1 MFIVFTAWNYP
12 VTILEL
18 SAVITSLIG
27 VWLGTN
33 GTRVTWPWWVTS
45 SILYGLLFLQY
56 DLIASAALQLVFIA
70 GGIWGWFGWG
80 KNGAKPRLSTTK
92 ERLVLLLT
100 LVILSVALYP
110 ILIEIGATSSAIESF
125 GFVGSVMAQILMVL
139 QRFEAWPLWLVV
151 DIAYTYQ
158 YLTGKLYLTSF
169 LYLIF
174 TAVAVWGVFR
184 WKREAK
190 ANGLPKFIK

>member
-1 MFIVFTAWNYP
+1 MS
-12 VTILEL
+12 ILEI
-18 SAVITSLIG
+18 AAFVTSLTG
-27 VWLGTN
+27 VILGVL
-33 GTRVTWPWWVTS
+33 GPRITWPWWSIS
-45 SILYGLLFLQY
+45 SLLYAILFFQSGYY
-56 DLIASAALQLVFIA
+56 ASSALQFIFIA
-70 GGIWGWFGWG
+70 GGFWGWFGWG
-80 KNGAKPRLSTTK
+80 KTGAKPRLSSTK
-92 ERLVLLLT
+92 ERLALLLT
-100 LVILSVALYP
+100 LAILSVALYP